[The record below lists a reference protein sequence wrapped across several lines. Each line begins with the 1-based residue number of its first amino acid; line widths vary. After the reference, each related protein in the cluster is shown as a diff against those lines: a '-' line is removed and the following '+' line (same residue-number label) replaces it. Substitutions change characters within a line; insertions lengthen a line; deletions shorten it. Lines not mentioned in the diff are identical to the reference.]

1 MVPGKAPRFP
11 SRSSA
16 TIGVTRVV
24 NFGAIDRTTFRVSH
38 AKTATYDMGVF
49 TVLEDVI
56 RDESL
61 DIGNKAL
68 PLRLVLD

>member
-1 MVPGKAPRFP
+1 
-11 SRSSA
+11 
-16 TIGVTRVV
+16 VV
-24 NFGAIDRTTFRVSH
+24 NFGATDRTTFRVSH